1 MWGITPIHVPYIQL
15 FGGSMSGVG
24 KPSSGRWLDPPRGGD
39 VPVCGAA
46 AASRVHDPE
55 IDTYNGRLW
64 NIHLHM
70 DDLGV
75 PPFQETSKSQ

>member
-1 MWGITPIHVPYIQL
+1 
-15 FGGSMSGVG
+15 MSGVG

-46 AASRVHDPE
+46 AASRVHDPNGGFLEWGYPE
-55 IDTYNGRLW
+55 IDTYKGKLW

-75 PPFQETSKSQ
+75 PPFQETSKSHLFF